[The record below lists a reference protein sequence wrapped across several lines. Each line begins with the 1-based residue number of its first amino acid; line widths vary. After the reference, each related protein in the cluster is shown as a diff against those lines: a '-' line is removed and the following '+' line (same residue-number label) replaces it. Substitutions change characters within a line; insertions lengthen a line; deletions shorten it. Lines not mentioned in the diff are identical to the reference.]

1 MSAGSKRSIGAFA
14 YARLASLRAR
24 LTASGGRLRAT
35 RQMAGAAFMIR
46 VFGAGIVFVSQAML
60 ARWMGEHAFG
70 NYVYVWTWLLLLGD
84 LFHFGLP
91 LTAQRYIPQYTE
103 AGALPLLRGYLQAS
117 RWIVFL
123 IGAGAA
129 AVGLLVILAARGV
142 FDRDLVLPLVCGCVA
157 LPFFVL
163 TFMSDAL
170 ARSYDWVRLA
180 LLPAYIV
187 RPLGLIV
194 IVGLLHFAGLRVDDT
209 TVLLIL
215 AIVSALVACGQTL
228 LFDRWI
234 AGVVPRGPK
243 QFALGEWLRT
253 AAPIVL
259 VWGMYTLLTSTD
271 VLVLKHFRPAED
283 VGHYFAAAKILAL
296 VSIINFSVGAAA
308 AHQFTRLHVAGD
320 RDGLSAFAADTV
332 KLMFWPSLAVTLC
345 VLALGRPLL
354 MLFGPGFAGAYP
366 IMAVL
371 AVGQLA
377 RAAVGPAE
385 RLLNMVGQQNRCAL
399 AYLAAF
405 AVNIVGCV
413 TLAPRFGGMGAA
425 AATAAAFVT
434 EAVLLALIAKRSVGV
449 WLFVWRPK
457 HRSGARFG
465 ALRPQLGTER

>member
-1 MSAGSKRSIGAFA
+1 MIVGSKGSIGAFA
-14 YARLASLRAR
+14 HAQMASVRARLA
-24 LTASGGRLRAT
+24 ASGERLRAT

-46 VFGAGIVFVSQAML
+46 IAGAGIVFVSQALL
-60 ARWMGEHAFG
+60 ARWMGGHAFG
-70 NYVYVWTWLLLLGD
+70 NYVYVWTWLVLLGD

-91 LTAQRYIPQYTE
+91 LTAQRYVPSYTE
-103 AGALPLLRGYLQAS
+103 AGALPLLRGYLKAS

-129 AVGLLVILAARGV
+129 AIGLSVIFGARGL
-142 FDRDLVLPLVCGCVA
+142 FEHDLIVPLICGCVA

-170 ARSYDWVRLA
+170 ARCYDWVRLA

-194 IVGLLHFAGLRVDDT
+194 IVGVLHFAGMRVDDA
-209 TVLLIL
+209 TVLATL
-215 AIVSALVACGQTL
+215 AIVSVLVAVVQTVM
-228 LFDRWI
+228 FDRRI
-234 AGVVPRGPK
+234 AGIVPRGPT

-253 AAPIVL
+253 AAPVVL

-283 VGHYFAAAKILAL
+283 VGHYFAAAKIIAL

-320 RDGLSAFAADTV
+320 RDGLSAFAAGTV
-332 KLMFWPSLAVTLC
+332 RLMFWPSLAVTLC

-377 RAAVGPAE
+377 RASVGPAE
-385 RLLNMVGQQNRCAL
+385 RLLSMVGQQNRCAL
-399 AYLAAF
+399 AYVVAF
-405 AVNIVGCV
+405 AVNIVGCI

-434 EAVLLALIAKRSVGV
+434 EAILLALIARRSVGV
-449 WLFVWRPK
+449 WLFIWQPK
-457 HRSGARFG
+457 RRSARLG
-465 ALRPQLGTER
+465 ALHPQLGTER

>member
-1 MSAGSKRSIGAFA
+1 MSAGSKATIGAFA
-14 YARLASLRAR
+14 RAQIACVRARLA
-24 LTASGGRLRAT
+24 ASGGRVRAT
-35 RQMAGAAFMIR
+35 QQMAGAAFMIR
-46 VFGAGIVFVSQAML
+46 VAGAGIVFVSQALL

-91 LTAQRYIPQYTE
+91 LTAQRYVPAYTE
-103 AGALPLLRGYLQAS
+103 AGALPLLRGYLRAS

-123 IGAGAA
+123 IGAAAGAI
-129 AVGLLVILAARGV
+129 GLLMISLARGA
-142 FDRDLVLPLVCGCVA
+142 FDRDLIVPLICGCVA

-194 IVGLLHFAGLRVDDT
+194 VIGVLHFAGLRVDDT
-209 TVLLIL
+209 SVLATL
-215 AIVSALVACGQTL
+215 AIVSALVACAQTIL
-228 LFDRWI
+228 LDRGI
-234 AGVVPRGPK
+234 AGIVPRGPS

-283 VGHYFAAAKILAL
+283 VGHYFAAAKIIAL

-320 RDGLSAFAADTV
+320 HDGLSAYAADTV
-332 KLMFWPSLAVTLC
+332 RLMFWPSLAVTLC

-377 RAAVGPAE
+377 RASVGPAE

-399 AYLAAF
+399 AYVAAF
-405 AVNIVGCV
+405 AVNIVGCIV
-413 TLAPRFGGMGAA
+413 LAPRFGGMGAA
-425 AATAAAFVT
+425 VATAAAFVT
-434 EAVLLALIAKRSVGV
+434 EAVLLALIAKRSAGV

-457 HRSGARFG
+457 RRSDARLN

>member
-1 MSAGSKRSIGAFA
+1 MSAGSKRSIGALA
-14 YARLASLRAR
+14 HARWASLRAR

-46 VFGAGIVFVSQAML
+46 VFGAGIVFVSQALL

-91 LTAQRYIPQYTE
+91 LTAQRYVPQYTE
-103 AGALPLLRGYLQAS
+103 GGDLPLLRGYLQAS
-117 RWIVFL
+117 RWIVFM

-129 AVGLLVILAARGV
+129 GVGLLVILAARGV
-142 FDRDLVLPLVCGCVA
+142 FESDLVLPLVCGCVA

-170 ARSYDWVRLA
+170 ARSYDWARLA

-209 TVLLIL
+209 TVLATL
-215 AIVSALVACGQTL
+215 AVVSALVACGQTF
-228 LFDRWI
+228 LFDRRI
-234 AGVVPRGPK
+234 AGIVPRGPK

-332 KLMFWPSLAVTLC
+332 KLMFWPSLAVTAC

-354 MLFGPGFAGAYP
+354 MMFGPGFAGAYP

-405 AVNIVGCV
+405 AVNIVGCI

-434 EAVLLALIAKRSVGV
+434 EAALLALIAKRSVGV
-449 WLFVWRPK
+449 WLFVWQPK
-457 HRSGARFG
+457 RRAREHLG
-465 ALRPQLGTER
+465 ALRPQLGAER

>member
-1 MSAGSKRSIGAFA
+1 MSVGSKGSIGAFA
-14 YARLASLRAR
+14 HAQMASVRARLA
-24 LTASGGRLRAT
+24 ASGGRLRAT
-35 RQMAGAAFMIR
+35 RQMAGAAFTIR
-46 VFGAGIVFVSQAML
+46 IAGAGIVFVSQALL
-60 ARWMGEHAFG
+60 ARWMGGHAFG
-70 NYVYVWTWLLLLGD
+70 NYVYVWTWLVLLGD

-91 LTAQRYIPQYTE
+91 LTAQRYVPSYTE
-103 AGALPLLRGYLQAS
+103 AGALPLLRGYLKAS

-129 AVGLLVILAARGV
+129 AIGLSVIFGARGL
-142 FDRDLVLPLVCGCVA
+142 FEHDLIVPLICGCVA

-170 ARSYDWVRLA
+170 ARCYDWVRLA

-194 IVGLLHFAGLRVDDT
+194 IVGVLHFAGMRVNDA
-209 TVLLIL
+209 TVLATL
-215 AIVSALVACGQTL
+215 AIVSVLVAVVQTVM
-228 LFDRWI
+228 FDRRI
-234 AGVVPRGPK
+234 AGIVPRGPT

-253 AAPIVL
+253 AAPVVL

-283 VGHYFAAAKILAL
+283 VGHYFAAAKIIAL

-320 RDGLSAFAADTV
+320 RDGLSAFAAGTV
-332 KLMFWPSLAVTLC
+332 RLMFWPSLAVTLC

-377 RAAVGPAE
+377 RASVGPAE
-385 RLLNMVGQQNRCAL
+385 RLLSMVGQQNRCAL
-399 AYLAAF
+399 AYVVAF
-405 AVNIVGCV
+405 AVNIVGCI

-434 EAVLLALIAKRSVGV
+434 EAILLALIARRSVGV
-449 WLFVWRPK
+449 WLFVWQPK
-457 HRSGARFG
+457 RRSARLG

>member
-14 YARLASLRAR
+14 RAQMASLRAR
-24 LTASGGRLRAT
+24 LAASGGRLRVT
-35 RQMAGAAFMIR
+35 RQMAGAAFLIR
-46 VFGAGIVFVSQAML
+46 IAGAGIVFVSQALL

-70 NYVYVWTWLLLLGD
+70 NYVYVWTWLLLLSD

-91 LTAQRYIPQYTE
+91 LTAQRYVPSYTD
-103 AGALPLLRGYLQAS
+103 AGSLPLLRGYLKAS

-129 AVGLLVILAARGV
+129 VIGLLVIFAAPGI
-142 FDRDLVLPLVCGCVA
+142 FEQDLVAPLICGCVA
-157 LPFFVL
+157 LPFFLL

-170 ARSYDWVRLA
+170 ARCYNWVRLA
-180 LLPAYIV
+180 LLPAYIA

-194 IVGLLHFAGLRVDDT
+194 IVGVLHFAGMRVDDT
-209 TVLLIL
+209 TVLATL
-215 AIVSALVACGQTL
+215 AIVSAFVAVGQTIV
-228 LFDRWI
+228 FDRKI
-234 AGVVPRGPK
+234 AGMVPRGPS
-243 QFALGEWLRT
+243 QFTLGAWLRT
-253 AAPIVL
+253 AAPVVL

-271 VLVLKHFRPAED
+271 VLVLKYFRPAED
-283 VGHYFAAAKILAL
+283 VGHYFAAAKIIAL

-320 RDGLSAFAADTV
+320 RDGLSAFAAATV
-332 KLMFWPSLAVTLC
+332 RLMFWPSLAVTLC
-345 VLALGRPLL
+345 VLAVGRPLL
-354 MLFGPGFAGAYP
+354 MLFGPVFAGAYP

-371 AVGQLA
+371 AIGQLA
-377 RAAVGPAE
+377 RASVGPAE

-399 AYLAAF
+399 AYVVAF
-405 AVNIVGCV
+405 AVNIIGCI

-425 AATAAAFVT
+425 AATAAAFIT
-434 EAVLLALIAKRSVGV
+434 EAALLALIARRSVGV

-457 HRSGARFG
+457 RRSGTRLG

>member
-1 MSAGSKRSIGAFA
+1 MSVGSNGSIGAFA
-14 YARLASLRAR
+14 HAQIASVRARLA
-24 LTASGGRLRAT
+24 ASGGRLRAT
-35 RQMAGAAFMIR
+35 RQMAGAAFTIR
-46 VFGAGIVFVSQAML
+46 IAGAGIVFVSQALL
-60 ARWMGEHAFG
+60 ARWMGGHAFG
-70 NYVYVWTWLLLLGD
+70 NYVYVWTWLVLLGD

-91 LTAQRYIPQYTE
+91 LTAQRYVPSYTE
-103 AGALPLLRGYLQAS
+103 AGALPLLRGYLKAS

-129 AVGLLVILAARGV
+129 AIGLSVIFGARGL
-142 FDRDLVLPLVCGCVA
+142 FEHDLIVPLICGCVA

-170 ARSYDWVRLA
+170 ARCYDWVRLA

-194 IVGLLHFAGLRVDDT
+194 IVGVLHFAGMRVDDA
-209 TVLLIL
+209 TVLATL
-215 AIVSALVACGQTL
+215 AIVSVLVAVVQTVM
-228 LFDRWI
+228 FDRRI
-234 AGVVPRGPK
+234 AGIVPRGPT

-253 AAPIVL
+253 AAPVVL

-283 VGHYFAAAKILAL
+283 VGHYFAAAKIIAL

-320 RDGLSAFAADTV
+320 RDGLSAFAASTV
-332 KLMFWPSLAVTLC
+332 RLMFWPSLAVTLC

-377 RAAVGPAE
+377 RASVGPAE
-385 RLLNMVGQQNRCAL
+385 RLLSMVGQQNRCAL
-399 AYLAAF
+399 AYVVAF
-405 AVNIVGCV
+405 AVNIVGCI

-434 EAVLLALIAKRSVGV
+434 EAILLALIARRSVGV
-449 WLFVWRPK
+449 WLFVWQPK
-457 HRSGARFG
+457 RRSARLG
-465 ALRPQLGTER
+465 ALHPQLGTER